1 MIKSMTGYGRS
12 EGIYENRNILVELR
26 SVNHRYCEVSVKTP
40 KSLLRIENRLKK
52 IVQNRF
58 SRGKIEIYIT
68 MNGSE
73 EQVKRLTLDKELA
86 KQYFLI
92 LNDLKKELHLEGEI
106 DLGILTNFKD
116 VITVTEVE
124 EETRG
129 IESEVEKLLIRAMD
143 SLESMRIEEG
153 QSIAKDLLKRIKK
166 LYKIVDG
173 IEKKSPLVVR
183 EYRKR
188 LMERVSEFAQGI
200 EIDNNRLLQEV
211 AIYADRSDISEEVVR
226 LKSHLNQLERM
237 IEGDKAV
244 GRGLDFL
251 VQEMNREINTIGS
264 KANDS
269 TISFY
274 VVSVKSEIER
284 LREQVQ
290 NIE

>member
-1 MIKSMTGYGRS
+1 MIRSMTGYGRS
-12 EGIYENRNILVELR
+12 EGIHENRNILVELR
-26 SVNHRYCEVSVKTP
+26 SVNHRYCEISVKTP
-40 KSLLRIENRLKK
+40 RSLLRLESRLKK

-58 SRGKIEIYIT
+58 SRGKIELYIS

-73 EQVKRLTLDKELA
+73 DQVRRLTLDKALV

-92 LNDLKKELHLEGEI
+92 LEDLKRELHLEGKI
-106 DLGILTNFKD
+106 GLDILTNFKD
-116 VITVTEVE
+116 IITVTEVE
-124 EETRG
+124 EETKG
-129 IESEVEKLLIRAMD
+129 IEKEVERLLVRAMH

-153 QSIAKDLLKRIKK
+153 QSIAKDLLERIKK
-166 LYKIVDG
+166 ICKVIDR
-173 IEKKSPLVVR
+173 IEKKSPLVVK

-188 LMERVSEFAQGI
+188 LLERVSEFTQGI

-226 LKSHLNQLERM
+226 LKSHLNQMDKM

-251 VQEMNREINTIGS
+251 VQEINREINTIGS

-269 TISFY
+269 TISLY
-274 VVSVKSEIER
+274 VVSVKSEIEK